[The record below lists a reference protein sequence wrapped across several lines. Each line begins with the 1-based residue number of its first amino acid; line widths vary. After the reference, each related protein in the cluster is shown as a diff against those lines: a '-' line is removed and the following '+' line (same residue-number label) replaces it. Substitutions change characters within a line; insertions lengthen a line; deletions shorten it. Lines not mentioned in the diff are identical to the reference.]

1 MKRRDFLRRAGG
13 GALGLM
19 PAAGL
24 LPRALLPGRD
34 ERLVER
40 WSWVMGQS
48 VQLKVFAGTDDQGY
62 EAAAAALA
70 ELRRVEARLSVFDAA
85 SDLSELNRRAGR
97 PAAPVGADLLAVL
110 RAAARFQRLTAGAFD
125 PAVEPLMR
133 AWGFRQARAAAP
145 SARELA
151 EATRAVRECR
161 VTLDGARA
169 SLATADARLD
179 AGGIAVGYGLD
190 CAAAE
195 LRRLGIRR
203 ALLDVSGDCLALG
216 APPGERGWPVAVV
229 DSARPG
235 RNPRIVYL
243 RDAALATSAN
253 TVSAIRYGR
262 MLAGHVM
269 DPLAGRPASA
279 LLQATVVARTGIEA
293 DALSTALLVSA
304 EPASG
309 VLEWFSPAPLGAP
322 AASAIG
328 GGGWPAV
335 SSGHSPNN

>member
-1 MKRRDFLRRAGG
+1 MRRRDFLRSAGG

-24 LPRALLPGRD
+24 LPRVLMAGRD

-48 VQLKVFAGTDDQGY
+48 VQLKLFAGTDDQGY
-62 EAAAAALA
+62 EAAAAAIA
-70 ELRRVEARLSVFDAA
+70 ELRRVEAHLSVFDDA

-97 PAAPVGADLLAVL
+97 PAVPVGADLLAVL
-110 RAAARFQRLTAGAFD
+110 QAAARFRRLTAGAFD

-145 SARELA
+145 AAHELA
-151 EATRAVRECR
+151 DATRAVRACR
-161 VTLDGARA
+161 VTIDGARA
-169 SLATADARLD
+169 ALATAEARLD

-190 CAAAE
+190 RAAGV
-195 LRRLGIRR
+195 LRRHGIRR

-235 RNPRIVYL
+235 RSPRVVYL

-262 MLAGHVM
+262 TLVGHVM

-304 EPASG
+304 RPAPG
-309 VLEWFSPAPLGAP
+309 VLEWFSPIPPGARSTP
-322 AASAIG
+322 AIG
-328 GGGWPAV
+328 GGGSAAV
-335 SSGHSPNN
+335 SSGYSPNN